1 MSETIF
7 SRLFLGL
14 DTREFRNGIRNMDRD
29 LQGFS
34 KNVKNIGNIIGATFA
49 VGVIQD
55 FAMEAVKLGDQ
66 LAAAEKGFQ
75 RFGTTADLDTLKKS
89 TKGMV
94 SEVKLLQQAIQA
106 GNFGIPIKEL
116 GTLFEFAQRRAKET
130 GQEVDFLT
138 NSIVT
143 GIGRKSPLILDNLGI
158 SAVQLKERLGGVSA
172 EAASIADVT
181 KVVADIAKEELG
193 KMGKSTDSA
202 TDKVAQMATKW
213 EDFKADF
220 GQVIAPSV
228 ISTIEGI
235 TKAASGLG
243 TFLSKAFEG
252 VAVAASLPF
261 GGTANAQ
268 NRQEYYKQV
277 GATKGPNL
285 QKMYFEATGMR
296 SAPVDPIKD
305 TTKAI
310 ADQGV
315 TAVKTVQDLTRYK
328 EAVKDLLEFNEMAP
342 DYFEELNAE
351 LFKGSDYWFTYGERM
366 ADALDTTALEEFMHS
381 FDETIDEV
389 IPGIVDLSSQYERLN
404 GVIGAVAG
412 TIGNVLNE
420 SFTAALTNGED
431 FFKVFLDGLKK
442 MAMQLAATAAAAL
455 ALSIILASMG
465 VGKGASIGKLFKVV
479 GGQMG
484 LPGLSGSSFNP
495 LTGNVEGGLF
505 GGRTT
510 LRGND
515 IFLANSRSGYD
526 LGRIGG

>member
-1 MSETIF
+1 
-7 SRLFLGL
+7 
-14 DTREFRNGIRNMDRD
+14 MDRD
-29 LQGFS
+29 LQAMS
-34 KNVKNIGNIIGATFA
+34 KNVQNIGNIIGATFA
-49 VGVIQD
+49 VGIIQD
-55 FAMEAVKLGDQ
+55 FTMEAIKLGDQ

-75 RFGTTADLDTLKKS
+75 RFGTAADLEVLKKS

-94 SEVKLLQQAIQA
+94 SEVKLLQQAVNA
-106 GNFGIPIKEL
+106 GNFGIPVKEL
-116 GTLFEFAQRRAKET
+116 GVLFEFAQKRAKET

-138 NSIVT
+138 NSIVV
-143 GIGRKSPLILDNLGI
+143 GLGRKSPQILDNLGI
-158 SAVQLKERLGGVSA
+158 TSTKLREKLKGVSA
-172 EAASIADVT
+172 ESVTIAELT
-181 KVVADIAKEELG
+181 KAVGEIAKEELG
-193 KMGKSTDSA
+193 KMGNSVETA

-220 GQVIAPSV
+220 GQVIAPAV
-228 ISTIEGI
+228 ISTIDGI
-235 TKAASGLG
+235 TKAASGLA
-243 TFLSKAFEG
+243 TFLGKAFEG
-252 VAVAASLPF
+252 IAVAASLPF
-261 GGTANAQ
+261 GGTPNAMS
-268 NRQEYYKQV
+268 NQEYFEQV

-285 QKMYFEATGMR
+285 QKLYFEATGKR
-296 SAPVDPIKD
+296 SGSTDPLKE

-315 TAVKTVQDLTRYK
+315 AAVKTVQDLTRYK
-328 EAVKDLLEFNEMAP
+328 EAVKDLLEFNESAP

-366 ADALDTTALEEFMHS
+366 AEALDTSALEEFMHS

-389 IPGIVDLSSQYERLN
+389 IPGIVNLSSQYERLN

>member
-1 MSETIF
+1 
-7 SRLFLGL
+7 
-14 DTREFRNGIRNMDRD
+14 MDRD
-29 LQGFS
+29 LQDFS

-55 FAMEAVKLGDQ
+55 FAMEAIKLGDQ

-75 RFGTTADLDTLKKS
+75 RFGTAADLEVLKKS

-94 SEVKLLQQAIQA
+94 SEVKLLQQAVNA
-106 GNFGIPIKEL
+106 GNFGIPVKEL
-116 GTLFEFAQRRAKET
+116 GVLFEFAQKRAKET

-138 NSIVT
+138 NSIVV
-143 GIGRKSPLILDNLGI
+143 GLGRKSPQILDNLGI
-158 SAVQLKERLGGVSA
+158 TSTKLKEKLKGVSA
-172 EAASIADVT
+172 ESVTIAELT
-181 KVVADIAKEELG
+181 KVVGEIAKEELG
-193 KMGKSTDSA
+193 KMGNSVETA

-220 GQVIAPSV
+220 GQVIAPAV
-228 ISTIEGI
+228 ISTIDGI

-252 VAVAASLPF
+252 IAVAASLPF

-268 NRQEYYKQV
+268 SREEYMKQV

-285 QKMYFEATGMR
+285 QKMYFEATGKR
-296 SAPVDPIKD
+296 HGSIDPIKD

-328 EAVKDLLEFNEMAP
+328 EAVKDLLEFNESAP

-366 ADALDTTALEEFMHS
+366 AEALDTSALEGFMTFHQ
-381 FDETIDEV
+381 DMEDEV
-389 IPGIVDLSSQYERLN
+389 IPGIVNLSAQYERLN

-442 MAMQLAATAAAAL
+442 MALQLAATAGAAL
-455 ALSIILASMG
+455 ALSIILKSMG
-465 VGKGASIGKLFKVV
+465 IGAGANIGQLFRVV